1 VAHAATITVDGSSC
15 TLAQAI
21 TAANTDTATGGCIA
35 GDGADTVDL
44 QADVILAAGLP
55 AISSEMT
62 LQGNGHTIDGD
73 DGVAHVLHVD
83 NALFTLNEAV
93 ITGGNGDYGGGIY
106 NNNGAVTVNES
117 TITGNAAA
125 YSGGGVFNYEGSMTV
140 NNSTISG
147 NTGPYGGGIANFDTL
162 TVSNSTISANTGNA
176 GGGLYSGDGSF
187 VTLNRS
193 IISGNSAVDE
203 ADEIFHS
210 VFEADL
216 IMDND
221 NVLGY
226 GGSARSQNVTPGP
239 SDVVPGGALNTVL
252 NADLADNGGLTPTH
266 ALVAGSEA
274 IDIAPD
280 AACMGS
286 PIDGVD
292 QRDYARN
299 TDGDA
304 TPSAAE
310 CDAGAFEFNSEPTAI
325 DLGVMHAH
333 SATSPRGLL
342 AAIGAA
348 IMGLLTLGN
357 RLWRR
362 RPVSGS

>member
-1 VAHAATITVDGSSC
+1 MTI
-15 TLAQAI
+15 
-21 TAANTDTATGGCIA
+21 
-35 GDGADTVDL
+35 
-44 QADVILAAGLP
+44 
-55 AISSEMT
+55 
-62 LQGNGHTIDGD
+62 
-73 DGVAHVLHVD
+73 
-83 NALFTLNEAV
+83 
-93 ITGGNGDYGGGIY
+93 
-106 NNNGAVTVNES
+106 NNS
-117 TITGNAAA
+117 TISGNAAA
-125 YSGGGVFNYEGSMTV
+125 VGAGVANVDTLTV

-147 NTGPYGGGIANFDTL
+147 NTGN
-162 TVSNSTISANTGNA
+162 V
-176 GGGLYSGDGSF
+176 GGGLYSGNSSF

-193 IISGNSAVDE
+193 IISGNSATDQ

-226 GGSARSQNVTPGP
+226 GGSTRSQNVTPGP
-239 SDVVPGGALNTVL
+239 SDVVPSGALNSVL

-280 AACMGS
+280 AACAGS

-304 TPSAAE
+304 TSSAAE

-325 DLGVMHAH
+325 DLGLMHAH
-333 SATSPRGLL
+333 SAMPQRGLL
-342 AAIGAA
+342 AAIGAVA
-348 IMGLLTLGN
+348 LGLLTLGN

-362 RPVSGS
+362 LAPSGL